1 MDKSQKLKS
10 IILSQY
16 KSIREFSKMVGVP
29 NSTLVSALDNGIE
42 GMAVG
47 KVIKICDTLNID
59 IKTFE
64 PLPPK
69 NDTNLL
75 LSQPEQQLVKKYRL
89 LNPEGQERLKTSLD
103 DLLLIDK
110 YLVHTTDKD
119 LPAETK
125 AAHQEIYQ
133 KRLEDQQAKEQ
144 RIRKLVEELEAEERN
159 QAKLIAKGGHTIT
172 VPGKTDEEIAE
183 IIRRIEAE
191 DN

>member
-1 MDKSQKLKS
+1 MGIEKIKLIMKQKGITQDELVKLSGIPKSTLSKILAGISNNPTLDNMKS
-10 IILSQY
+10 IAKALSC
-16 KSIREFSKMVGVP
+16 SLDDFGDEI
-29 NSTLVSALDNGIE
+29 TVSSEYNIE
-42 GMAVG
+42 EQ
-47 KVIKICDTLNID
+47 KIM
-59 IKTFE
+59 
-64 PLPPK
+64 
-69 NDTNLL
+69 
-75 LSQPEQQLVKKYRL
+75 QKYRL
-89 LNPEGQERLKTSLD
+89 LNSEGQERLKTSLD
-103 DLLLIDK
+103 DFLLIDK
-110 YLVHTTDKD
+110 YLVHTEDKD

-172 VPGKTDEEIAE
+172 VPGKTDEEIAK